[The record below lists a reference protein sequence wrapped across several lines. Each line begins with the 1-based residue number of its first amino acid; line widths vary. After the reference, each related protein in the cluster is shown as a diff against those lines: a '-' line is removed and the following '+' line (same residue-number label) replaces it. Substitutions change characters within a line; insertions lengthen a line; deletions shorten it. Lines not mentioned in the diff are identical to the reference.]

1 MKKII
6 TLLLAG
12 VLILCLV
19 FPAMAEPAADPAADP
34 AATET
39 ADAAADPA
47 AAESADPATEST
59 DQADTSGYLPG
70 LTRDVGSGATFVRAQ
85 YLVDNLGIE
94 LTNGIPLYTPA
105 NRQPL
110 NVYMVADPDCEIGIN
125 GDDIYKVSEKGFTP
139 VFTGIDAVSGLMPP
153 SGTKYMTDYMSE
165 WGNEIENESDNV
177 IWFVNDPNLADVLL
191 VVKMTYPLHGMYSI
205 GWGSPNVAGYAC
217 DVRMTAYKLSNPDQQ
232 VSIYKANTPADEE
245 RISSSSKFWKYP
257 PEFEGSDELSTLVD
271 TILGWYGAGASEGAY
286 GDGVKTAQQ
295 SLIDRHF
302 LEGTADGSFGPATA
316 EAVRKLQEYS
326 GLEQTGIIDDQTLLS
341 IYFEK

>member
-19 FPAMAEPAADPAADP
+19 IPAMAEPAADPAAATAETADP
-34 AATET
+34 AAE
-39 ADAAADPA
+39 AADPA
-47 AAESADPATEST
+47 AE
-59 DQADTSGYLPG
+59 QADTSGYLPG
-70 LTRDVGSGATFVRAQ
+70 LTRDLGSGVS
-85 YLVDNLGIE
+85 LVTAEGLAKNLGFE
-94 LTNGIPLYTPA
+94 MTNGIPLYTPA
-105 NRQPL
+105 NSQPL

-125 GDDIYKVSEKGFTP
+125 GDDIYKVSEKGFNAP
-139 VFTGIDAVSGLMPP
+139 FTGIDPFTGLKPS

-165 WGNEIENESDNV
+165 WITEIEAESGNT
-177 IWFVNDPNLADVLL
+177 IEFVHDPNLADVLL

-205 GWGSPNVAGYAC
+205 GWGSPNIEGYAC
-217 DVRMTAYKLSNPDQQ
+217 HVQMTAYKLSNPDQQ
-232 VSIYKANTPADEE
+232 ISVSRANTPADEE

-257 PEFEGSDELSTLVD
+257 PEFEDTEELTNLVD
-271 TILGWYGAGASEGAY
+271 TILGWYGAGAQEGSN
-286 GDGVKTAQQ
+286 GEGVRAAQQ

-326 GLEQTGIIDDQTLLS
+326 GLEQTGIIDDQTLQA
-341 IYFEK
+341 IYYDQAE